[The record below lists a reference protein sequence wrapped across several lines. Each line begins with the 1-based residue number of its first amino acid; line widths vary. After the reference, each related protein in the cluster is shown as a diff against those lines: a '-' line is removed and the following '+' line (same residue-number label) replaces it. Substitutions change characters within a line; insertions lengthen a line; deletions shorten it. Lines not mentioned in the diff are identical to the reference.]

1 MLYDVNDNEFNDSQC
16 LFLLIGK
23 YQVTAVTCFYK
34 INSEIFFLI
43 IWHNHLLG
51 FVSHP
56 VWYTPALEVLGSL

>member
-43 IWHNHLLG
+43 I
-51 FVSHP
+51 
-56 VWYTPALEVLGSL
+56 